1 MGHGKLMCARG
12 LLMLMHLENL
22 EDFNMFE
29 VTFQLCE
36 TILKVTSID
45 RHKSLS
51 DQNTFIQ
58 FLASCQPDQ
67 LHDIVIRM

>member
-1 MGHGKLMCARG
+1 MIDLQWDTSCEESEATVGHGKLMCARG

-36 TILKVTSID
+36 TILKVTEMH
-45 RHKSLS
+45 RHSTLAE
-51 DQNTFIQ
+51 QTPFI
-58 FLASCQPDQ
+58 
-67 LHDIVIRM
+67 